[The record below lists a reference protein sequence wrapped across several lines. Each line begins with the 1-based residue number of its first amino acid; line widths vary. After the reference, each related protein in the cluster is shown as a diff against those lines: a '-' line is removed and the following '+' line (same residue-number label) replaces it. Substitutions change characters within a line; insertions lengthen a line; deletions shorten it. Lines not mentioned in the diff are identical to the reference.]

1 MLRKM
6 LNMSTILLLLLGV
19 SVLSIKQ
26 ITSTDYTSIVYF
38 AVAIYLV
45 SNTSV
50 KYRISALFI
59 TFAIANVTYCLNF
72 DLDALIHVYKREVG
86 VVTVCCVVWYVLML
100 VIYVLYKI
108 DPTFWYKVH
117 YVHITDNVQG
127 EFGGILFLLPDL
139 FRFINDVG

>member
-26 ITSTDYTSIVYF
+26 ITSIDYTSIVYF

-86 VVTVCCVVWYVLML
+86 VVTVCCVVWYALML

-127 EFGGILFLLPDL
+127 EYGGILFLLPDL